1 MTITIKTFKFHYLFF
16 WQGRFLFKAVYI
28 LLLSFMPVLV
38 QAASSESN
46 DHAVILMYHHVA
58 NNTPVSTSISPD
70 RFKQHIQYLIDNKF
84 TVLSLS
90 KALRYL
96 KSNKPLPSKAVV
108 ITFDDAYKSVYTD
121 AFPLLKKYKLPFT
134 VFVTTGYI
142 GEENFNFMSWDQLRE
157 ITMTGGELGN
167 HTDRHEH
174 LVRKKNNETAKQ
186 WRSRIR
192 DEIIRAQTILKAQ
205 TGNPIRAVAYPYG
218 EYSTE
223 LKKIIRDLGY
233 FGLGQHSG
241 VAYRTG
247 DFQAIPRYP
256 LSTGFDDLEDFALKV
271 SSLNLPVTVIS
282 PKNGL
287 LSKEI
292 EIPEL
297 KLQLLEA
304 DYDKNNFA
312 CYASGQGKI
321 KLQWLNKD
329 QGLVNVRANSV
340 IPPGRTKYNCTAPS
354 RNKNNVFYWFSF
366 LWMKPLPDGSWYV
379 E

>member
-1 MTITIKTFKFHYLFF
+1 MTITIKTFKLYSLFF
-16 WQGRFLFKAVYI
+16 WQARLVFKAVYI
-28 LLLSFMPVLV
+28 LLLSFISVL
-38 QAASSESN
+38 AHSASFESN
-46 DHAVILMYHHVA
+46 DHAVILMYHHVS
-58 NNTPVSTSISPD
+58 NDTPASTSISPVK
-70 RFKQHIQYLIDNKF
+70 FKKHIEYLIDNNF
-84 TVLSLS
+84 TIWPLS
-90 KALRYL
+90 KTLSYL
-96 KSNKPLPSKAVV
+96 VTNKSLPSKTVV
-108 ITFDDAYKSVYTD
+108 ITFDDAYKSVYTK
-121 AFPLLKKYKLPFT
+121 AFPLLKKHKLPFT

-157 ITMTGGELGN
+157 ITMSGGELGN
-167 HTDRHEH
+167 HSDRHEH
-174 LVRKKNNETAKQ
+174 LVRKKNNETAQQ
-186 WRSRIR
+186 WRLRIR
-192 DEIIRAQTILKAQ
+192 NEIIRAQTILKEQ
-205 TGNPIRAVAYPYG
+205 TGNPIRVVAYPYG

-223 LKKIIRDLGY
+223 LKKIIMDLGY

-241 VAYRTG
+241 VAHRSS
-247 DFQAIPRYP
+247 DFQSIPRYP

-271 SSLNLPVTVIS
+271 SSLSLPVTVIS
-282 PKNGL
+282 PKNGV

-297 KLQLLEA
+297 KLQLHEA

-329 QGLVNVRANSV
+329 QGLVNVKANSV
-340 IPPGRTKYNCTAPS
+340 ISPGRTKYNCTAPS

-366 LWMKPLPDGSWYV
+366 LWMKPLADGSWYI